1 MRRGQL
7 AWQVF
12 IAVLAVALA
21 AVLAV
26 GVLTRLAFSSAF
38 SAYVQTLTP
47 MRQGMGMGRILVA
60 NAADQAFRNSVN
72 RGVLVGALVALAV
85 AAIAAVVLSRYLTR
99 PLLRLEEG
107 ALELASGDLS
117 HRVDVQ
123 GPAEV
128 AALGEAFNSM
138 ADSLQESEELRKR
151 LVADVAHE
159 LRNPIAAARAQAEGM
174 AEGVLPCEP
183 ARLESVVE
191 DLEHLSRL
199 VDDLQ
204 ELAAAEAGTLQYAMQ
219 PLDLS
224 ALAQREAERARAF
237 AHENVEVRAET
248 TGEVLVE
255 ADEQRLSQVVRNLFS
270 NALRHT
276 ATGAVVVSVSA
287 ERGWAELRVAD
298 TGEGIPAEDVDHVFE
313 RFYRADTAR
322 AADTGGAGL
331 GLAISRRIVEDHGGE
346 VFAQSE
352 RGMGT
357 TVGFRVPLA
366 AGTARQEPHRGRRAA
381 G

>member
-1 MRRGQL
+1 VRRGNL

-12 IAVLAVALA
+12 AAVLAVALA

-26 GVLTRLAFSSAF
+26 GVLTRVAFSSAF
-38 SAYVQTLTP
+38 SAYVQALTP

-72 RGVLVGALVALAV
+72 RGVVIGALVALAV
-85 AAIAAVVLSRYLTR
+85 AGIAAVVLSRYLTR

-117 HRVDVQ
+117 HRVDIQ

-138 ADSLQESEELRKR
+138 ADSLQESEGLRKR

-174 AEGVLPCEP
+174 VEGVLPFEQ

-191 DLEHLSRL
+191 DLEQLSRL

-204 ELAAAEAGTLQYAMQ
+204 ELAAAEAGALQYAMQ

-224 ALAQREAERARAF
+224 ALAHREAERARAI
-237 AHENVEVRAET
+237 AREGVDVSAET
-248 TGEVLVE
+248 SDEALVD

-276 ATGAVVVSVSA
+276 SSGSVVISVDVA
-287 ERGWAELRVAD
+287 NGWAELRVTD
-298 TGEGIPAEDVDHVFE
+298 SGEGIPAADVDHVFE
-313 RFYRADTAR
+313 RFYRADSAR

-331 GLAISRRIVEDHGGE
+331 GLAISRRIIEDHGGS

-352 RGMGT
+352 QGRGT
-357 TVGFRVPLA
+357 TVGFRLPLVSGA
-366 AGTARQEPHRGRRAA
+366 
-381 G
+381 